1 VATCASLGTYFYV
14 IPILNRESTA
24 EALKRCPVNLT
35 PEGFEG
41 LEVFVITTLAETGET
56 LIRQLALWVEK
67 LRFI

>member
-1 VATCASLGTYFYV
+1 VAACASLDNSFYV
-14 IPILNRESTA
+14 IPILKRKNTA

-41 LEVFVITTLAETGET
+41 IEVFVITTLAETGEI